1 MTTRTPKLLGW
12 MLVVGLLVAAWLPS
26 SQQRATETASGQ
38 LSRAQLSP
46 VSASER
52 SLSLPE
58 SRKLASSSESFQAIE
73 TLRVGQRVLTGLASD
88 ANRTTAVDSTSWKK
102 LSLKADYAWVDGTRD
117 AFIVETLQPP
127 EFLVH
132 HSAEVGSRVP
142 MPLDVQE
149 MGCPDGLMAEVQSI
163 EACPSIQDSPGRVIL
178 TTVAHLNSVGRTLTV
193 QAIDGTTDQIHTT
206 DYHPF
211 WSETKQGWAQAYT
224 LSIGDQLQGLGGRPL
239 TLIATSRIP
248 GVHTVYNLTVE
259 HDHVYRVGISA
270 VFVHNTNCAPQGGA
284 HKDMLSPRPEFQSH
298 HVIADGSTD
307 MPKGQGA
314 AVLMRTQDHKL
325 TASYGSPTEIQL
337 QREVLAKGKS
347 VELFEKKIDE
357 ILQIAK
363 NQPDIP
369 DTFYDQ
375 AAIEAWDYFL
385 NQGPTN
391 YVPSTP
397 GAKTRRK

>member
-1 MTTRTPKLLGW
+1 MKTRTPKLLGW
-12 MLVVGLLVAAWLPS
+12 ILVVGLLVAAWLPS

-149 MGCPDGLMAEVQSI
+149 MGCPDGLMAVVESI
-163 EACPSIQDSPGRVIL
+163 EPCPAIQDSDGRVVL
-178 TTVAHLNSVGRTLTV
+178 TTVNHLNTACRALTV
-193 QAIDGTTDQIHTT
+193 RDHSGNTETIQTT

-211 WSETKQGWAQAYT
+211 WSETHQDWVQAGK
-224 LSIGDQLQGLGGRPL
+224 LAVGENLRGLNLHNELVVIDSQR
-239 TLIATSRIP
+239 IA
-248 GVHTVYNLTVE
+248 GAHLVFNMTVE
-259 HDHVYRVGISA
+259 SEHVYRVGWNSIL
-270 VFVHNTNCAPQGGA
+270 VHNADCRDFAMAVQKKEGGAVIEILPGQGPSGQYPKVSTPPKYPIKGQPDPPFDNHVIHMKNGVVKDPAYPQG
-284 HKDMLSPRPEFQSH
+284 
-298 HVIADGSTD
+298 IA
-307 MPKGQGA
+307 
-314 AVLMRTQDHKL
+314 
-325 TASYGSPTEIQL
+325 
-337 QREVLAKGKS
+337 
-347 VELFEKKIDE
+347 VEEWL
-357 ILQIAK
+357 
-363 NQPDIP
+363 
-369 DTFYDQ
+369 
-375 AAIEAWDYFL
+375 EAWAKEHSL
-385 NQGPTN
+385 T
-391 YVPSTP
+391 PSDMFIDHRFMP
-397 GAKTRRK
+397 VLPKK